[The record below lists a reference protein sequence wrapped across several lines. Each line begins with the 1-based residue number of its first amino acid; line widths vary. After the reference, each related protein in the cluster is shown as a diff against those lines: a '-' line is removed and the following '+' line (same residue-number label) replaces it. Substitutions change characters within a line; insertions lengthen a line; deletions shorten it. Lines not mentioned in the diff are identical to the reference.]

1 MSCVVCGLVLYIT
14 FIHMCYLPVLSLS
27 HLQIELDTAQSM
39 QTLVDLDRVKTR
51 MQESADALQVG
62 SGCCG
67 GQDSVHMCVRMR
79 VHVCVHVCVCVC
91 VCVRVRV
98 CACVCMCVCMC
109 VHVYVCFGVSLICLC
124 VEFYCNVFASMYT
137 VSTGC

>member
-14 FIHMCYLPVLSLS
+14 FIHMCYQPVLSLS

-91 VCVRVRV
+91 VCVCVRV
-98 CACVCMCVCMC
+98 CVCA
-109 VHVYVCFGVSLICLC
+109 YVCSNHHHVIPDFPIIPEQGVPCSHGG
-124 VEFYCNVFASMYT
+124 EKT
-137 VSTGC
+137 

>member
-1 MSCVVCGLVLYIT
+1 MHLCSDVCVVCGQVLYIT
-14 FIHMCYLPVLSLS
+14 FIRMCYLPVLSLS

-67 GQDSVHMCVRMR
+67 GQDSVQSLEWSIRI
-79 VHVCVHVCVCVC
+79 
-91 VCVRVRV
+91 
-98 CACVCMCVCMC
+98 
-109 VHVYVCFGVSLICLC
+109 YV
-124 VEFYCNVFASMYT
+124 M
-137 VSTGC
+137 

>member
-1 MSCVVCGLVLYIT
+1 MCCVWAGPV
-14 FIHMCYLPVLSLS
+14 HYLHTYVYQPVLSLS

-67 GQDSVHMCVRMR
+67 EQDSVQ
-79 VHVCVHVCVCVC
+79 
-91 VCVRVRV
+91 
-98 CACVCMCVCMC
+98 
-109 VHVYVCFGVSLICLC
+109 SL
-124 VEFYCNVFASMYT
+124 E
-137 VSTGC
+137 

>member
-1 MSCVVCGLVLYIT
+1 MWAGPVHYLHTYV
-14 FIHMCYLPVLSLS
+14 YLPVLFLS

-91 VCVRVRV
+91 VCVRVCVCVHVCVYV
-98 CACVCMCVCMC
+98 CACVCVFWCESNMFVC
-109 VHVYVCFGVSLICLC
+109 GVLL
-124 VEFYCNVFASMYT
+124 
-137 VSTGC
+137 